1 MVTKK
6 SPTSIGLAVILR
18 VVLFASIESALDFVA
33 SAIVAI
39 GLYIAAKTKN
49 KVDDNV
55 FSVLSKILDIISV
68 FKKQKSKESAPVENI
83 ENIVHDINKKFKT
96 GYDEG
101 DTTIY
106 RSDTIGGDK

>member
-1 MVTKK
+1 MSV
-6 SPTSIGLAVILR
+6 LILTF
-18 VVLFASIESALDFVA
+18 LKENWYFVA